1 MITASNVKDYLKGS
15 IDGVNNWF
23 SGSLRSNKEKGI
35 CIYSKQ
41 AMGRNKV
48 CLGGLDNTS
57 TFVQGYSILIHWNKN
72 ASESEQ
78 KAMEVYEALWGQNP
92 VINKHKVIKI
102 DLRDA
107 NPIGVGVDDN
117 GIYEFVINF
126 DFLYER

>member
-41 AMGRNKV
+41 AMGR
-48 CLGGLDNTS
+48 
-57 TFVQGYSILIHWNKN
+57 VQGYSILIHWNKN

-126 DFLYER
+126 DILYER

>member
-72 ASESEQ
+72 ANESEQ
-78 KAMEVYEALWGQNP
+78 KASNSSKSRED
-92 VINKHKVIKI
+92 IFSCIH
-102 DLRDA
+102 
-107 NPIGVGVDDN
+107 
-117 GIYEFVINF
+117 
-126 DFLYER
+126 LYSTS